1 MIARDTISHYKI
13 LGELGRG
20 GMGVVYKARDQK
32 LRREVALKILPEKDL
47 GDPQTKARFIQE
59 AQSAAALKHPNIA
72 VVYEIDE
79 ADGVTFIAMELIE
92 GKRLRDLVQEDSL
105 TVERSLRIAAEIAE
119 GLSHAHKRGIVH
131 RDLKPNNILVTEDGH
146 AKIIDFGLAKLMEP
160 VVEAGSDLLHGAPE
174 TASGM
179 LVGTL
184 SYMSPEQAR
193 GDAVDHRSDIFSFG
207 TVFCEMLTGSSPFQR
222 AKAVD
227 TLAAILRDPT
237 PRLEESLGGGGLYLP
252 ELQQIVDRCLA
263 KRPTERYESMDS
275 VLTELS
281 SAIRNSGTQRA
292 AVPPSLPP
300 ATPAEPKASFD
311 YRGLLSK
318 TGAVAAIGVVLGAI
332 LWLAFPG
339 RDDARRSE
347 AEAPLIAVGPFEN
360 LTGNTE
366 LAWLGLGLSNLVRDK
381 LAQSSRLITV
391 SKPRW
396 ESIRRSSPDEEAL
409 QRAAAETGVDYILSG
424 ELLPSPGGLVL
435 TARLSDL
442 DRGTDNFAYSFQDL
456 TPEQVL
462 ARADGIASLAKQGV
476 GVPPEETVD
485 SFAADVAVDNIG
497 AYQAYVSGLE
507 FFQKFEYEK
516 AEQAFRL
523 ALDLSP
529 DFAIASYRLAHLQ
542 AATGRR
548 ELASA
553 TMHAIPENA
562 KLTRRERLYVDAA
575 RALFDDDNEEAIEI
589 YETLLSEFP
598 YDVEGRQFLAE
609 AYFLSYQDDKAIE
622 ELRKLGAQEPENE
635 FVWSALGTYLI
646 LSGRAEEAVA
656 PLNRYQA
663 LAPDDPHPYTLLGDL
678 ERQRGNYEAAEANF
692 RKSLER
698 QPTFSLARVGL
709 SQTIAL
715 SGRFEEASRLSA
727 ELMADKEVEPE
738 DRITAAFD
746 LANVRRA
753 EYRFEE
759 SLAPLSAL
767 EREIREE
774 RIREPL
780 ALATRAMSAMELG
793 RDDEAARWLDEAVEK
808 ATGPSSRYRFARG
821 LLHLKRGELDQV
833 LETAKQIREHAAEG
847 PSGKAT
853 ESKAAAFLEG
863 RVALARGNAEA
874 AIERFEES
882 VRLEGYPYAL
892 YDAGLAEALLAAGD
906 LSRAEESVRRAVTY
920 RDPSEVRLDLEL
932 GRSRAQL
939 LLARILAERGDVD
952 SSKKAA
958 QAYLD
963 RVGSPGSKSD
973 HPDVR
978 LARELAEGRIP

>member
-47 GDPQTKARFIQE
+47 GDPQTKLRFIQE

-92 GKRLRDLVQEDSL
+92 GRRLRDLVQDGSL
-105 TVERSLRIAAEIAE
+105 TLERSLRIAAEIAE

-131 RDLKPNNILVTEDGH
+131 RDLKPNNILITDEGH
-146 AKIIDFGLAKLMEP
+146 PKIIDFGLAKLMEP
-160 VVEAGSDLLHGAPE
+160 LTEAGSDLLRGAPE
-174 TASGM
+174 TASGI

-207 TVFCEMLTGSSPFQR
+207 TVFCEMLTGTSPFQR

-237 PRLEESLGGGGLYLP
+237 PRLEETLHGGAPFLP
-252 ELQQIVDRCLA
+252 EIQLIVDRCLA
-263 KRPTERYESMDS
+263 KRPLERYESME
-275 VLTELS
+275 VLVNDLN
-281 SAIRNSGTQRA
+281 SAIRNSGTERA
-292 AVPPSLPP
+292 ALPSSFEATSVKLPSSGGIGRRL
-300 ATPAEPKASFD
+300 ARAGGIA
-311 YRGLLSK
+311 
-318 TGAVAAIGVVLGAI
+318 GAVIAVGAI
-332 LWLAFPG
+332 LWLALLTHEDLKSS
-339 RDDARRSE
+339 RTE
-347 AEAPLIAVGPFEN
+347 TPLIAVGPFEN
-360 LTGNTE
+360 LTGESE

-381 LAQSSRLITV
+381 LAQSQQLITV

-396 ESIRRSSPDEEAL
+396 ESIRRSSPDDDAL
-409 QRAAAETGVDYILSG
+409 HRAATETGIDYILSG

-442 DRGTDNFAYSFQDL
+442 ERGTDNFAYSFQDL

-497 AYQAYVSGLE
+497 AYQAYVGGLE
-507 FFQKFEYEK
+507 FFQKFEYDK
-516 AEQAFRL
+516 AEQAFRV
-523 ALDLSP
+523 ALDLAP
-529 DFAIASYRLAHLQ
+529 EFAIARYRLAHLQ

-548 ELASA
+548 ELASS
-553 TMHAIPENA
+553 TMHAIPEDA
-562 KLTRRERLYVDAA
+562 KLTRRERLYIDAA
-575 RALFDDDNEEAIEI
+575 RALFDDDNPRAIAT
-589 YETLLSEFP
+589 YETLLAEFP

-646 LSGRAEEAVA
+646 LSGRSEEAVA

-678 ERQRGNYEAAEANF
+678 ERQRGNYQAAEEHF
-692 RKSLER
+692 KSALER

-715 SGRFEEASRLSA
+715 SGRFDEASRISA
-727 ELMADKEVEPE
+727 ELMADGEVEPE

-746 LANVRRA
+746 LAHIRRA

-759 SLAPLSAL
+759 SMVPLQEL
-767 EREIREE
+767 EPQIREE
-774 RIREPL
+774 RIRESL
-780 ALATRAMSAMELG
+780 SLVTRAMSAMELG
-793 RDDEAARWLDEAVEK
+793 REEVAARWIDEAVEK
-808 ATGPSSRYRFARG
+808 ATGPSTRYRFARG
-821 LLHLKRGELDQV
+821 LLQLKRGQLDQV
-833 LETAKQIREHAAEG
+833 LESAREIRG
-847 PSGKAT
+847 QGTDDSNGKAT
-853 ESKAAAFLEG
+853 AGKAAAFLEG
-863 RVALARGNAEA
+863 QVALARGDARA
-874 AIERFEES
+874 AVERFEES

-892 YDAGLAEALLAAGD
+892 YDAGLAEALRAAGD
-906 LSRAEESVRRAVTY
+906 LARAEEVVKRAVSY

-932 GRSRAQL
+932 GRAKAQL
-939 LLARILAERGDVD
+939 LLARILAERGDVG
-952 SSKKAA
+952 SSQTVAR
-958 QAYLD
+958 AYLD
-963 RVGSPGSKSD
+963 RVGSAGWGRD
-973 HPDVR
+973 HPDLR
-978 LARELAEGRIP
+978 LAQKLLGENRP

>member
-1 MIARDTISHYKI
+1 MAERDVISHYKI

-20 GMGVVYKARDQK
+20 GMGVVYRARDQK

-47 GDPQTKARFIQE
+47 GDPQTKLRFIQE

-92 GKRLRDLVQEDSL
+92 GKRLRQLVQDESL
-105 TVERSLRIAAEIAE
+105 TLDRSLRIAAEIAE

-131 RDLKPNNILVTEDGH
+131 RDLKPNNILITDDGH

-174 TASGM
+174 TASGV

-193 GDAVDHRSDIFSFG
+193 GDAIDHRSDIFSFG
-207 TVFCEMLTGSSPFQR
+207 AVFCEMLTGSSPFQR

-237 PRLEESLGGGGLYLP
+237 PRLEESLRGQGPFLP
-252 ELQQIVDRCLA
+252 ELQHIVDRCLA
-263 KRPTERYESMDS
+263 KRPTERYESMEVVASD
-275 VLTELS
+275 LS
-281 SAIRNSGTQRA
+281 SAIRSSGTERA
-292 AVPPSLPP
+292 ALPGSFGS
-300 ATPAEPKASFD
+300 ASASAPTAVD
-311 YRGLLSK
+311 RRRPYARA
-318 TGAVAAIGVVLGAI
+318 GAVAAAGVAVGAI
-332 LWLAFPG
+332 LWLALPS
-339 RDDARRSE
+339 RDDLKPG
-347 AEAPLIAVGPFEN
+347 AETPLIAVGPFEN
-360 LTGNTE
+360 LTGDTE
-366 LAWLGLGLSNLVRDK
+366 LTWLGLGLSNLVRDK
-381 LAQSSRLITV
+381 LAQSRQLITV

-396 ESIRRSSPDEEAL
+396 ESIRRSSPDDDAL
-409 QRAAAETGVDYILSG
+409 HRAAAETGIDYVLSG

-442 DRGTDNFAYSFQDL
+442 ESGTDNFAYSFQDL

-507 FFQKFEYEK
+507 FFQEFEYQK
-516 AEQAFRL
+516 AEQAFRV
-523 ALDLSP
+523 ALDLAP
-529 DFAIASYRLAHLQ
+529 EFAIASYRLAHLQ

-553 TMHAIPENA
+553 TMHAIPESA
-562 KLTRRERLYVDAA
+562 KLSRRERLYLDAA
-575 RALFDDDNEEAIEI
+575 RALFDDDNPRAIAT
-589 YETLLSEFP
+589 YETLLAEFP

-646 LSGRAEEAVA
+646 LSGRSEEAVA
-656 PLNRYQA
+656 PLNRYRA

-678 ERQRGNYEAAEANF
+678 ERQRGNYPAAEEQF
-692 RKSLER
+692 RSALER
-698 QPTFSLARVGL
+698 KPTFSLARVGL

-715 SGRFEEASRLSA
+715 SGRFDEASRISA
-727 ELMADKEVEPE
+727 ELVADSQIEPE
-738 DRITAAFD
+738 DRITAALD
-746 LANVRRA
+746 LAYVRRA

-759 SLAPLSAL
+759 SMAPLL
-767 EREIREE
+767 ELESEIREE

-780 ALATRAMSAMELG
+780 ALVTRAMSAMELG
-793 RDDEAARWLDEAVEK
+793 RDDVAARWIEEAIEK
-808 ATGPSSRYRFARG
+808 ATGPSTRYRFARG
-821 LLHLKRGELDQV
+821 LLQLKRGQLDQV
-833 LETAKQIREHAAEG
+833 LETVRQIREQAG
-847 PSGKAT
+847 DGSNGKAT
-853 ESKAAAFLEG
+853 EGKAAAFLEG
-863 RVALARGNAEA
+863 HVALARGDAEA

-892 YDAGLAEALLAAGD
+892 YDVGLAEALRAEGD
-906 LSRAEESVRRAVTY
+906 LARAEEVVKRAVSY
-920 RDPSEVRLDLEL
+920 RDASEVRLDLEL
-932 GRSRAQL
+932 GRARAQL
-939 LLARILAERGDVD
+939 LLARILSERGDTEA
-952 SSKKAA
+952 SKSVVRT
-958 QAYLD
+958 YLD
-963 RVGSPGSKSD
+963 RIGSGVSERD
-973 HPDVR
+973 HPDLR
-978 LARELAEGRIP
+978 LARELFGESRK